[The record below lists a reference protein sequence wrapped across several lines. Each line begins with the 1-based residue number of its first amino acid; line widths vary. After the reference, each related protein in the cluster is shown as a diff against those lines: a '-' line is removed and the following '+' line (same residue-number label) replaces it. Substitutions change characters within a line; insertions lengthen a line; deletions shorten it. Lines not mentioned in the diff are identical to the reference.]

1 MILMKLRER
10 MQGKFSKFL
19 GFKSI
24 YILLFIVLTYLLVII
39 FVVVPTQGGTTFSSE
54 LIPTNGTAYEEI
66 LPLQEFLGKQGRSVI
81 IATVMLSH
89 VLFANL
95 HLGGSW
101 VASATESL
109 YIKTKKERYN
119 RLAKSITL
127 FNVMLFSAGAT
138 FAIAGVLAFVSLYPT
153 FASNLFHIY
162 WWPLL
167 AEAIAFALEI
177 LFLYTYW
184 FTWGKI
190 KNGWHQFL
198 GYSYAVAVFIQ
209 TLLINMVASGML
221 TPGAEAITWGSAG
234 ALTMPFSEFMS
245 WWFNATTWRLQFHRI
260 FAAISYTGFLVA
272 MLAMFHFQDR
282 KEESARKYWDWV
294 GSYGVSWGLVGLIMQ
309 PIFGLIYMLAI
320 FDAEENAFLMI
331 MHGPRAWEM
340 LLMVTLLSTL
350 FLVLILYFINR
361 RERILSQHENQFLS
375 KLFKGFLVVA
385 AICAVILVQPA
396 WFGANSIDDPG
407 AIENPLGIM
416 DLKYPA
422 LLILVLIGTAL
433 LMLDWIM
440 LSDMKESEWGEL
452 SVTSRVCLTIT
463 GLLGMFIVVVMGF
476 VRESAR
482 SPWVIYN
489 IIPIPESMTH
499 PTPVSLGRIMGVWLI
514 ITLIILAIFWFTS
527 KVTAHH
533 PEKAETI

>member
-1 MILMKLRER
+1 MKFKER
-10 MQGKFSKFL
+10 LQGKVGSIL
-19 GFKSI
+19 GSKSI
-24 YILLFIVLTYLLVII
+24 FILIFVVLAYLLVMI
-39 FVVVPTQGGTTFSSE
+39 FVVVPSQGGLTFSSD
-54 LIPTNGTAYEEI
+54 IIATNGTAYEEI
-66 LPLQEFLGKQGRSVI
+66 LPLQEFLGLQGRSVI

-101 VASATESL
+101 IASATESL
-109 YIKTKKERYN
+109 YLKTKKERYN

-138 FAIAGVLAFVSLYPT
+138 FAIAGVLAFIGLYPT

-162 WWPLL
+162 WIPLL
-167 AEAIAFALEI
+167 AEAITFALEI
-177 LFLYTYW
+177 FFLYTYW

-190 KNGWHQFL
+190 KKGWHQFF
-198 GYSYAVAVFIQ
+198 GYGYGVTVFFQ
-209 TLLINMVASGML
+209 VLLINMVASGML
-221 TPGAEAITWGSAG
+221 TPGAEAITWGTSG
-234 ALTMPFSEFMS
+234 ALTMPLSEFMS

-272 MLAMFHFQDR
+272 MLAMFHFKDR
-282 KEESARKYWDWV
+282 KDKESKKYWDWV
-294 GSYGVSWGLVGLIMQ
+294 GSYSVSWGLLGLIMQ

-320 FDAEENAFLMI
+320 FDAQDTAFEMI

-350 FLVLILYFINR
+350 FLVLILYFIKR
-361 RERILSQHENQFLS
+361 RERILTQHENQFLT

-385 AICAVILVQPA
+385 AVCTVILVQPA
-396 WFGANSIDDPG
+396 WFGATYIDDPE
-407 AIENPLGIM
+407 AIANPLGIM

-422 LLILVLIGTAL
+422 LLILVLIGAAL
-433 LMLDWIM
+433 LMLDWLM
-440 LSDMKESEWGEL
+440 LSDLKESEWGEL
-452 SVTSRVCLTIT
+452 SLTSRICLTIT

-489 IIPIPESMTH
+489 IIPVPDSMMH
-499 PTPVSLGRIMGVWLI
+499 PTPVSIGRIMGVWTI
-514 ITLIILAIFWFTS
+514 ITLVILAIFWFTS

-533 PEKAETI
+533 PEKAEEV